1 MPQENKETL
10 GAATPKVTVELSGD
24 PIFNKEEVLSLIA
37 DLKVDDSLLQK
48 RHLQRDRSNSPLRKL
63 RVLRNRFFNRDFTGR
78 KSVGK
83 SRKFR
88 H

>member
-1 MPQENKETL
+1 MTRNEKETS
-10 GAATPKVTVELSGD
+10 GAATPEATVHLSEG
-24 PIFNKEEVLSLIA
+24 PIFNKEEVLGLVA
-37 DLKVDDSLLQK
+37 GFKVDDSLLQK

-63 RVLRNRFFNRDFTGR
+63 RVLRDRFLNGDFTSR
-78 KSVGK
+78 KIIGK

>member
-1 MPQENKETL
+1 MAREEKGTS
-10 GAATPKVTVELSGD
+10 GAGTPKVTVCLSED
-24 PIFNKEEVLSLIA
+24 PVFNKEEVLGLVA
-37 DLKVDDSLLQK
+37 GFKVDDSLLQK

-63 RVLRNRFFNRDFTGR
+63 RVLRDRFFNRDFTDR
-78 KSVGK
+78 ESIGK